1 MVDTIVFTF
10 DEYWFYSPLDR
21 KFHTTKS
28 ITHPPQRSPCGSP
41 IKKRRFRVSEPPFGI
56 SGGKHR
62 IGCPGFRAGSVSSD
76 SPAPVRHPGGG
87 KHPSALRVSG
97 GKRLIGLPRSYS
109 APRREASVGP
119 RFSGGKRVFVLPC
132 FRLAPRRETSHRTL
146 PLLFGTPAVGSV
158 SAGSPA
164 PVEFPSGKRLGGT
177 PPPPGHPRYMRSGT
191 LMPSSAMPLRIT
203 SATSRA
209 RARRIERIEAFS
221 SLRIEWSW

>member
-1 MVDTIVFTF
+1 MIPSLLSD
-10 DEYWFYSPLDR
+10 
-21 KFHTTKS
+21 
-28 ITHPPQRSPCGSP
+28 
-41 IKKRRFRVSEPPFGI
+41 KKTEA
-56 SGGKHR
+56 
-62 IGCPGFRAGSVSSD
+62 PGFGTSVWYFGRKASHRM
-76 SPAPVRHPGGG
+76 P
-87 KHPSALRVSG
+87 RVSG
-97 GKRLIGLPRSYS
+97 GKRLVGLPCSCS

-119 RFSGGKRVFVLPC
+119 RFSGGKRLVGLPPPVRLPGGGKHPLVLRVSGGKTRLCAPPR
-132 FRLAPRRETSHRTL
+132 FRLAPRQEASHRTL